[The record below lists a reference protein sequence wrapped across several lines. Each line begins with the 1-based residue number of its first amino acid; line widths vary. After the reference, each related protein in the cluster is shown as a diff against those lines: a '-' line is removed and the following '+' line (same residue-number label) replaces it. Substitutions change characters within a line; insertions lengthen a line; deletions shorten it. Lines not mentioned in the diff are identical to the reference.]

1 VTTVAAY
8 KVVVKVWAGPTGV
21 QEAVTV
27 APGSVTCWL
36 FVSMFL
42 KAGEAWI
49 GKIRRGLYFY
59 EICGFNISV
68 GLLGYLSG

>member
-1 VTTVAAY
+1 
-8 KVVVKVWAGPTGV
+8 
-21 QEAVTV
+21 V